1 MISSISSHEII
12 KAVIL
17 DLKNFLWIATS
28 GDAVITPKGIKKIL
42 ANSVSKF
49 WIDGKPAVING
60 LRKLRNPPSCLKFF
74 YFTNYFHNI
83 FYFIIC

>member
-17 DLKNFLWIATS
+17 DLKVFLWIATS
-28 GDAVITPKGIKKIL
+28 GDAAITPKGIKKIL

-49 WIDGKPAVING
+49 LIDRKPAVINDR
-60 LRKLRNPPSCLKFF
+60 RKFSFLPK
-74 YFTNYFHNI
+74 I
-83 FYFIIC
+83 FYFAS